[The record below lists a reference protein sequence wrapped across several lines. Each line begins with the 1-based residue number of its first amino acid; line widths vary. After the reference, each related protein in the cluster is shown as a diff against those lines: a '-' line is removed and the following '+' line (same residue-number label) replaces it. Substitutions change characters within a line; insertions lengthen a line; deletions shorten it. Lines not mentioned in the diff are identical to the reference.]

1 MCPGVIWYEKISI
14 RISCIDIDL
23 EKLDLTIDQYGKNI
37 IDGLDILI
45 NFLQNK
51 IDNWYKNLIKINVFY
66 IFYIFYNG
74 IRFYQKRKL
83 IYKIAVYL
91 LQIYIYK

>member
-1 MCPGVIWYEKISI
+1 MDYLIRNFGFICVSGSKFGYEKISI

-51 IDNWYKNLIKINVFY
+51 IDN
-66 IFYIFYNG
+66 
-74 IRFYQKRKL
+74 
-83 IYKIAVYL
+83 
-91 LQIYIYK
+91 